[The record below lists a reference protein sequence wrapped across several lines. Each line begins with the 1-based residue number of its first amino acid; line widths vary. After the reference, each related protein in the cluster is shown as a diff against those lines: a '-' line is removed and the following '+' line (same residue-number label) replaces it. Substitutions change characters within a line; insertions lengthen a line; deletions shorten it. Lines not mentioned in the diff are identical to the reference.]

1 MGITLCSG
9 ISRTDTVTLT
19 ILPKVI
25 YKFNKIPIKITPSF
39 FTGIE
44 RKILKLLWKPK
55 RSWKGKITL
64 NERNNA
70 RGVSAPDLEL
80 RQSQSDKN
88 IAWKQTWSPM
98 EWTEDWNM
106 NVVNFCHLIL
116 SYRNAN
122 KTVWDFITA
131 PPPDRTHKKKKINK
145 TTDNKCSENLFIVGW
160 DCELVWALWKSVWR
174 VL

>member
-55 RSWKGKITL
+55 RS
-64 NERNNA
+64 
-70 RGVSAPDLEL
+70 
-80 RQSQSDKN
+80 
-88 IAWKQTWSPM
+88 
-98 EWTEDWNM
+98 
-106 NVVNFCHLIL
+106 
-116 SYRNAN
+116 
-122 KTVWDFITA
+122 
-131 PPPDRTHKKKKINK
+131 
-145 TTDNKCSENLFIVGW
+145 
-160 DCELVWALWKSVWR
+160 
-174 VL
+174 